1 MEHEL
6 IATIMYIKSV
16 SKNKPPIN
24 RIKTHLLKHGDGNS
38 VWSIDNLPYSSQDM
52 SDKCFI
58 DLAGGA
64 YKVKQTQV
72 RKLVDETP
80 PKLTS

>member
-1 MEHEL
+1 
-6 IATIMYIKSV
+6 MYIKSV

-24 RIKTHLLKHGDGNS
+24 RIKTHLLKHGDGN
-38 VWSIDNLPYSSQDM
+38 NLPYSSQDM

-58 DLAGGA
+58 DLAGDA